1 VPTQPTTVYEIL
13 FLLALFAVI
22 MAFRSKFKPAG
33 VQFLFYLGM
42 YSVWRIGIG
51 VLRAGLTDFIDWHV
65 FGIHIAL
72 EQAQFLGIITA
83 IICFSLIAYLVR
95 KAKSTPENIE
105 AAAEA
110 KLGDES

>member
-1 VPTQPTTVYEIL
+1 
-13 FLLALFAVI
+13 

-51 VLRAGLTDFIDWHV
+51 VLRAGLTSFIDWHV

-72 EQAQFLGIITA
+72 EQAQFIGIITA
-83 IICFSLIAYLVR
+83 IICFSLIAYRVR
-95 KAKSTPENIE
+95 KANSAPQAIE
-105 AAAEA
+105 PVAGTEIE
-110 KLGDES
+110 GES